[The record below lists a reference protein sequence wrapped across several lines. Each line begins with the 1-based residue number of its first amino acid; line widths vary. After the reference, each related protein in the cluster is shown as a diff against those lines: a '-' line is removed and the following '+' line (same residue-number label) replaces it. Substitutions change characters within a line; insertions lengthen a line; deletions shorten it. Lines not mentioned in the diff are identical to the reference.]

1 MADEG
6 QGEDDSNSS
15 GCSYVTLTPGDAT
28 HFPGKGYT
36 VSVHYVGKL
45 ETDHSVFDSSHAR
58 HAPLQ
63 CKIGLGQLIRGWE
76 EVLPKMSVHQKIRL
90 TVPPDY
96 GYGMN
101 GYPPIVPA
109 NATLIYELELLG
121 FAAP

>member
-1 MADEG
+1 
-6 QGEDDSNSS
+6 
-15 GCSYVTLTPGDAT
+15 
-28 HFPGKGYT
+28 
-36 VSVHYVGKL
+36 
-45 ETDHSVFDSSHAR
+45 TDQSVFDSSHAR
-58 HAPLQ
+58 HTPLQ
-63 CKIGLGQLIRGWE
+63 CKIGLGQLIRAWE

-109 NATLIYELELLG
+109 NATLVYEMELLG